1 MPIATMTLD
10 DGAGGNPVTLTTR
23 NFNAGDQDNFLDN
36 NWTSFRGQ
44 LALAGFDANN
54 LAISETIVSHGVTV
68 DFYRAPNRPRTKYS
82 DMKDGVIYGLGL
94 VTQDPN
100 LTFPG
105 NRLQVFC
112 SEESNVSLGFR
123 YRKNATEYAA
133 ITMGKTSWHWSGDD
147 NTKTV
152 AMEVKTHYQ
161 KAWFTSSS
169 KRRCA
174 ATAVHEM
181 GHIFHQIG
189 SLPHYILMARV
200 SVLAGQAISIEAVD
214 DSMHENIKAPKLLD
228 FNPQPTPAQLY
239 HFVRHSRR
247 WGTGVSNYAAFNGMN
262 EFVAETFCS
271 LVMGSP
277 IGGDNHVPVTAAHPP
292 DRTDVLAAYT
302 EHGGPLPALAA
313 RHARRG

>member
-1 MPIATMTLD
+1 MASASMTLD

-23 NFNAGDQDNFLDN
+23 DFDVGDVNNILDGH
-36 NWTSFRGQ
+36 WTQFRGQ
-44 LALAGFDANN
+44 LALARFDANN
-54 LAISETIVSHGVTV
+54 LVISETIVSHGVTV
-68 DFYRAPNRPRTKYS
+68 DFYRAPNQPRTKYA
-82 DMKDGVIYGLGL
+82 DMKDGVIYGLSQ

-100 LTFPG
+100 FAFPG

-112 SEESNVSLGFR
+112 SEQSNVSLGFR

-133 ITMGKTSWHWSGDD
+133 ITLGKTSWDWSGDD

-152 AMEVKTHYQ
+152 AVEVKAHYR

-181 GHIFHQIG
+181 GHIFHQTAN
-189 SLPHYILMARV
+189 LPHYILMARV
-200 SVLAGQAISIEAVD
+200 SVLAGQAISVEAVD

-228 FNPQPTPAQLY
+228 FNPQPSAQQLY

-277 IGGDNHVPVTAAHPP
+277 IGGDQHVPVTAANPP
-292 DRTDVLAAYT
+292 DRADVLTAYT
-302 EHGGPLPALAA
+302 EHGGPMPIDAA
-313 RHARRG
+313 RHTRRG